1 MSSHPHHRG
10 SKRRREFAIHV
21 VTDENAWRYVREIA
35 VTEQLCD
42 LRGPDAAPPQLVV
55 PTLVREATRWLS
67 GDIMLIAVATSTGEV
82 AGAAR
87 LSTTLGPSQRY
98 ERLALFGRHA
108 VQRMP
113 SVYIWDGFDVVDFR
127 HGLDPLSGLA
137 ASLLA
142 GLQSYALKS
151 DVEQLIAVVNM
162 VQLTQLLELGWNPI
176 PLGTPREA
184 FGSAAVAVSL
194 DVSELALRRT
204 RSRLAVAGPPLV
216 RHGLSRRLSSAGGGT
231 PLLC

>member
-1 MSSHPHHRG
+1 MNSPYRRRKSEL
-10 SKRRREFAIHV
+10 RREFVVHV
-21 VTDENAWRYVREIA
+21 VTDENAWRYVRELA
-35 VTEQLCD
+35 AAELLCD
-42 LRGPDAAPPQLVV
+42 LRGPDVAPPQLVV
-55 PTLVREATRWLS
+55 PTLVRETTRWLA
-67 GDIMLIAVATSTGEV
+67 GDTMLIALATRTGEV

-87 LSTTLGPSQRY
+87 LSTTLGPPHRY
-98 ERLALFGRHA
+98 EQLARFGRHA
-108 VQRMP
+108 VQRAP
-113 SVYIWDGFDVVDFR
+113 STYIWDGFDVVDFR

-151 DVEQLIAVVNM
+151 DVEQLTAVVNM

-176 PLGTPREA
+176 PLGNPREA

-204 RSRLAVAGPPLV
+204 RSRLAIAGPQLV
-216 RHGLSRRLSSAGGGT
+216 RYGLSRRTGPPGSGS